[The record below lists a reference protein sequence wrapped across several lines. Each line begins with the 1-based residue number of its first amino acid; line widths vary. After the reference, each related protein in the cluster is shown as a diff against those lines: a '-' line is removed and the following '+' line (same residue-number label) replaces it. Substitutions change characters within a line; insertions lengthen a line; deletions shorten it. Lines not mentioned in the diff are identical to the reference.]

1 MKPSDIELIFSRR
14 HPEYRAH
21 ESRWR
26 LCRDAYSGG
35 AAYIDRALVRHV
47 SELELEFEER
57 RRRAYYFNYPRA
69 IARRITQY
77 LLASDPVR
85 RGADPELVADWSLT
99 GLRVNEVMR
108 QLSTVLNVYGRGWL
122 LVEAPNFRGRPSL
135 AEARRK
141 RLRPYVRALAPLAV
155 TDWAVAPDGRLLWAI
170 VAEEEFCN
178 RDPFSPPEIRRC
190 RRLYERDRWR
200 LFAETAEGVREIASG
215 RNPAGAVPLVAVTE
229 PDGFGLEA
237 NHWFEDVERISR
249 AILNNESEAQMN
261 VVKQMFGLLVIS
273 DSFARGAR
281 KQAQMNRGENGEGT
295 FAATLARSAAVIE
308 SVEEK
313 GISRFISPSGVET
326 ATIRSENI
334 RLKEELYEVVGL
346 SIQRYA
352 SDSRTAAAKE
362 WDFHHTARF
371 LASRAEL
378 LEQSEVAAW
387 QLIHAFDPAIAV
399 PEITYCR
406 NFAVRDL
413 ASSIAALLDLASLTE
428 GEEFRRAVRRA
439 ALEML
444 HELQPL
450 PGADREK
457 IFAEI
462 AASPASEP
470 ATQPKDSRP

>member
-1 MKPSDIELIFSRR
+1 VKQTEIDLIFSRR
-14 HPEYRAH
+14 HPEYRTH
-21 ESRWR
+21 ETRWR

-77 LLASDPVR
+77 ILAADPVR
-85 RGADPELVADWSLT
+85 RGVDGELAADWSRT

-135 AEARRK
+135 AEARKK
-141 RLRPYVRALAPLAV
+141 RLRPYVRTLAPLSV
-155 TDWAVAPDGRLLWAI
+155 TDWSIGPDGRLLWAI
-170 VAEEEFCN
+170 VAEEEFRN
-178 RDPFSPPEIRRC
+178 SDPFAPPEFRRL

-200 LFAETAEGVREIASG
+200 LFADTDDGVREVASG
-215 RNPAGAVPLVAVTE
+215 TNPAGAVPLVPVTE

-237 NHWFEDVERISR
+237 DHWFEDVERISR

-273 DSFARGAR
+273 DTFARGAR
-281 KQAQMNRGENGEGT
+281 KQAQANRGENGGST

-326 ATIRSENI
+326 ATIRSENL

-346 SIQRYA
+346 SVQRHA
-352 SDSRTAAAKE
+352 SDTRTAAAKE
-362 WDFHHTARF
+362 WDFHNTARF

-378 LEQSEVAAW
+378 LEQSESAAW
-387 QLIHAFDPAIAV
+387 QLIHAFDPSVAV
-399 PEITYCR
+399 PEVTYPR

-413 ASSIAALLDLASLTE
+413 ASSIAALLQLSTLTE
-428 GEEFRRAVRRA
+428 GEEFRRAVRRS

-444 HELQPL
+444 HELQPM

-462 AASPASEP
+462 AAGTPAQSE
-470 ATQPKDSRP
+470 K